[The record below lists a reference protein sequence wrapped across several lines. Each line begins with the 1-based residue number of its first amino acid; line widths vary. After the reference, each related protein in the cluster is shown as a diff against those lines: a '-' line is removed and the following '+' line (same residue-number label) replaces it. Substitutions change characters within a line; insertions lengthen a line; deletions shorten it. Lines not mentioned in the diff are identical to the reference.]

1 VPKSKS
7 NSNNG
12 QKKTGGVAGV
22 NIKTGAFSDGWA
34 GSVIISIFLCSFF
47 GCGIQDGPYREYYAN
62 GQLKDEEFYRGGKRE
77 GLSRWYYEGGKL
89 KGEATFKNGEQ
100 EGWLK
105 DYYENGQLKFE
116 AIYKN
121 GKPDGP
127 FKFYDEKGQ
136 LKNEGV
142 FRNGEV
148 ERTPRATTKTEG

>member
-1 VPKSKS
+1 M
-7 NSNNG
+7 
-12 QKKTGGVAGV
+12 
-22 NIKTGAFSDGWA
+22 
-34 GSVIISIFLCSFF
+34 
-47 GCGIQDGPYREYYAN
+47 
-62 GQLKDEEFYRGGKRE
+62 
-77 GLSRWYYEGGKL
+77 
-89 KGEATFKNGEQ
+89 
-100 EGWLK
+100 
-105 DYYENGQLKFE
+105 LKFE